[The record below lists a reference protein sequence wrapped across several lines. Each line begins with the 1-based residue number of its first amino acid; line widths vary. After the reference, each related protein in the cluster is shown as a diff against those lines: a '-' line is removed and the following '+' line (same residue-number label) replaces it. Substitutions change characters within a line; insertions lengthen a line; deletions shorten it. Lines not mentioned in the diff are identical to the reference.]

1 MNILRQFNRMSVWS
15 AFALLALSGCAGM
28 SATSVNL
35 YLNGK
40 NEVPPVATAA
50 TGTGTITVNSD
61 MSVSGSVTTT
71 GLAGTAAHI
80 HMGAAGAN
88 GPVIVPLTK
97 SGDNMWVVP
106 PEAKLKEEQY
116 QAFKAGGLYVN
127 VHSAANKGGEIRDQ
141 LRPSGSNSAY

>member
-40 NEVPPVATAA
+40 NEVPPVA
-50 TGTGTITVNSD
+50 
-61 MSVSGSVTTT
+61 
-71 GLAGTAAHI
+71 TAAHI